1 MKANAK
7 SIVRAKSLFLII
19 KDTAVSKISII
30 RLCVTGP
37 RLTTECHKT
46 KGSIFQVWGQSQQ
59 KKLNLANHNS
69 QPALITGKFRVTDNR
84 PFSIY

>member
-46 KGSIFQVWGQSQQ
+46 KGLGPITTKETQS
-59 KKLNLANHNS
+59 S
-69 QPALITGKFRVTDNR
+69 Q
-84 PFSIY
+84 S